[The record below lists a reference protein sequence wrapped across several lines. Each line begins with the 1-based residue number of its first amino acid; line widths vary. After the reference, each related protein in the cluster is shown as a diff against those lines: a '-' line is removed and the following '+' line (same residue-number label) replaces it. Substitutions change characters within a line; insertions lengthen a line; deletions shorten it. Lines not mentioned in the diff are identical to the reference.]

1 MIALRMRKSQEYFPG
16 PNIRNMTHAMR
27 QERASILNDAF
38 MADATAKAPKPNVG
52 TSIAILVS
60 IPKASI
66 VPVTISMMAKAWGM
80 KRDPGGIDCPEI
92 IRHPEVMS
100 MAAMPHLTRRRARP
114 FRFDFIEAVA
124 KKRSAAVWFP
134 SPDFLSAYCDMYVF

>member
-1 MIALRMRKSQEYFPG
+1 
-16 PNIRNMTHAMR
+16 
-27 QERASILNDAF
+27 

-124 KKRSAAVWFP
+124 KRGRRQFGSLLPISCQHIVICMCF
-134 SPDFLSAYCDMYVF
+134 DCL